1 MRRSRIVPHLTLGNA
16 VTTTRADMMYVVM
29 EYGLV
34 NLKGRS
40 VPERVRLLI
49 SIAHP
54 DFREELERAAHRM
67 GMLPRAF

>member
-1 MRRSRIVPHLTLGNA
+1 M
-16 VTTTRADMMYVVM
+16 
-29 EYGLV
+29 V

-54 DFREELERAAHRM
+54 DFREELERAAHGM
-67 GMLPRAF
+67 GMLPRGFSGGLPSEGSAAPL